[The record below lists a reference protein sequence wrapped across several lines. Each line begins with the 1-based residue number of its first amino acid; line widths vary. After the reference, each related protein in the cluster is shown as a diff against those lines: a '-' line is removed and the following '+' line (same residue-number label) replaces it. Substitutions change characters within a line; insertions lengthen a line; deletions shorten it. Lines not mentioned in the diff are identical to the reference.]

1 MSREDYAGYWKQV
14 QTAVHKFKRGGV
26 MKHIHIVVI
35 NGEEVDINSLTDE
48 ERRAIKDDLNRR
60 AVAAI
65 GYQEKRT
72 A

>member
-1 MSREDYAGYWKQV
+1 
-14 QTAVHKFKRGGV
+14 

-35 NGEEVDINSLTDE
+35 NGEEIDLNLLTDE
-48 ERRAIKDDLNRR
+48 ERRIIKDGLNRK

-65 GYQEKRT
+65 GYQEEKN

>member
-1 MSREDYAGYWKQV
+1 
-14 QTAVHKFKRGGV
+14 

-35 NGEEVDINSLTDE
+35 NGEEVELNSLTDE
-48 ERRAIKDDLNRR
+48 ERRMIEDDLNRR